1 MLGGDNVRGAI
12 LNKGEFGYTLMRRIF
27 NAINQVQRNYNWL
40 ITDVNAYPNDPIFE
54 KLVNEEYMW
63 MTGDE
68 LTKMV
73 EKEDFQWIWA
83 VFSGFSPDI
92 NKEAIFEYKLPNVQE
107 NYDVWK
113 NQPRIQHPLANIEIL
128 ACDSS
133 YVTIVSKHDS
143 IVNDFMNFFKY
154 SIDLD
159 TYLEK
164 ISTSL
169 IEN

>member
-1 MLGGDNVRGAI
+1 MRGAI
-12 LNKGEFGYTLMRRIF
+12 LNKGESGYTIMSRIF
-27 NAINQVQRNYNWL
+27 NAINQVQKNYNWL

-54 KLVNEEYMW
+54 KLVNEEYIW

-83 VFSGFSPDI
+83 VFSGFSPDV
-92 NKEAIFEYKLPNVQE
+92 NKEAILKYELPYVQD
-107 NYDVWK
+107 NYEIWK
-113 NQPRIQHPLANIEIL
+113 NQPQIQHPLANTEIL

-133 YVTIVSKHDS
+133 YVTIVSKHDR
-143 IVNDFMNFFKY
+143 IVNEFMDSFRY

-159 TYLEK
+159 VYLSNRTE
-164 ISTSL
+164 
-169 IEN
+169 